1 VAVFLICPASN
12 YASDVLGTGTESI
25 LGNDL
30 TDLGDDGDETA
41 YSPPD
46 LAGFD
51 ADFFSSDEPGFGGGE
66 FAFNVFDNLVGG
78 GSDKWCCGSA
88 FPQIAGAILPEPR
101 FLTHFTVSSANDVP
115 DRDPRVWTIDGSND
129 GADWTTIFSQND
141 PVAVTFRRNC
151 E

>member
-1 VAVFLICPASN
+1 MKQQHNHEALP
-12 YASDVLGTGTESI
+12 GTESL

-66 FAFNVFDNLVGG
+66 FAFNVFDNV
-78 GSDKWCCGSA
+78 
-88 FPQIAGAILPEPR
+88 
-101 FLTHFTVSSANDVP
+101 
-115 DRDPRVWTIDGSND
+115 DRKSV
-129 GADWTTIFSQND
+129 
-141 PVAVTFRRNC
+141 V
-151 E
+151 